1 MGMTTY
7 TLEQVKEAFWKTFRG
22 AGELWFSYSEDAPE
36 GMEEDVEAKWRD
48 FLENLEK

>member
-1 MGMTTY
+1 MTTY

-22 AGELWFSYSEDAPE
+22 AGELWFSYSEDDPE